1 MIEGSLFHP
10 VQVYYAWTCVDKK
23 SKRVLSKLKHVIYVS
38 FTERICIGS
47 LGTCSDRCD
56 LALTRYRALNQ
67 RSVVTHSVDPVTEI
81 DRELLG
87 TSKEYRGV
95 HNVSSR
101 GRAGCA
107 SFVGESECSY
117 ISGGQVS
124 LGWAV

>member
-10 VQVYYAWTCVDKK
+10 VQIYYARTCVDKK
-23 SKRVLSKLKHVIYVS
+23 SKRVLSKLKHVSYVS
-38 FTERICIGS
+38 FTERNCIGS
-47 LGTCSDRCD
+47 VGTCSDRCD
-56 LALTRYRALNQ
+56 LALTRYQALNQ
-67 RSVVTHSVDPVTEI
+67 RSVVTHSADPSKI

-87 TSKEYRGV
+87 TSKESRGV
-95 HNVSSR
+95 HNASSR